1 MALVNVVNMVVL
13 DNPTCFTSP
22 FQFEI
27 TFECLQEL
35 DDDLEWKVLYVGSA
49 QDAAK
54 DQILDEIL
62 VGPVPVGVNKFVLQA
77 DAPDPSQLAQ
87 DDLLGV
93 TVVLVTCSYKEREFV
108 RVGYYVNNEYEYND
122 PNANAAAQAAA
133 VVNGNNNDGAEQQ
146 QQPPPA
152 VTIPNPVPLERIQR
166 QILADKPRVTK
177 FPISWGD
184 EPQQQQNQQQH
195 NQQQQHCEQNQQHMQ
210 QTNFSNNNMVAAAAG
225 SSLGA
230 AMMADHAAAASPT
243 TSAADTTTRNG
254 SAAMLPPPGG
264 GAPTISN
271 DNSIDSN
278 NNSTNNNNND
288 TTTAAVDMTMM
299 QEEEENMEEED
310 IMEEEELSVDS
321 ESGEQVG
328 DGIVSMPEES
338 NMSHAYFGNSNQ
350 QQQHSSNNNNNT
362 NSSNVQAMT
371 E

>member
-1 MALVNVVNMVVL
+1 MSQAVL
-13 DNPTCFTSP
+13 DNPTCFTNP

-108 RVGYYVNNEYEYND
+108 RVGYYVNNEYHD
-122 PNANAAAQAAA
+122 PNAPTPPVAAAAA
-133 VVNGNNNDGAEQQ
+133 DGSQPDAPPG
-146 QQPPPA
+146 PPP
-152 VTIPNPVPLERIQR
+152 IPNPVPLEHIQR

-184 EPQQQQNQQQH
+184 EAPAAT
-195 NQQQQHCEQNQQHMQ
+195 
-210 QTNFSNNNMVAAAAG
+210 TNGNNAAVASNATGAG
-225 SSLGA
+225 
-230 AMMADHAAAASPT
+230 MMADHASAMMTGAASMAT
-243 TSAADTTTRNG
+243 AVTVT
-254 SAAMLPPPGG
+254 PPGNQYHPHHD
-264 GAPTISN
+264 AS
-271 DNSIDSN
+271 
-278 NNSTNNNNND
+278 
-288 TTTAAVDMTMM
+288 A
-299 QEEEENMEEED
+299 MEEED
-310 IMEEEELSVDS
+310 IMDEEELSVDEEDEAGDVS
-321 ESGEQVG
+321 NSG
-328 DGIVSMPEES
+328 DANGIVSMPEES
-338 NMSHAYFGNSNQ
+338 NMSHVYFAN
-350 QQQHSSNNNNNT
+350 SSNNSNNNG
-362 NSSNVQAMT
+362 VQAMA

>member
-1 MALVNVVNMVVL
+1 MHCFASFESTATCIFQAVL
-13 DNPTCFTSP
+13 DNPTCFTNP

-108 RVGYYVNNEYEYND
+108 RVGYYVNNEYHD
-122 PNANAAAQAAA
+122 PNAPLPVPPTAA
-133 VVNGNNNDGAEQQ
+133 
-146 QQPPPA
+146 PA
-152 VTIPNPVPLERIQR
+152 VGPDGTPVETTPAPPQIPNPVPLEHIQR

-184 EPQQQQNQQQH
+184 EQPAASATTAG
-195 NQQQQHCEQNQQHMQ
+195 EG
-210 QTNFSNNNMVAAAAG
+210 AAASAT
-225 SSLGA
+225 STGA
-230 AMMADHAAAASPT
+230 AMMADRAS
-243 TSAADTTTRNG
+243 
-254 SAAMLPPPGG
+254 AMMTGVAPMNPPATVTPSGTGG
-264 GAPTISN
+264 N
-271 DNSIDSN
+271 DD
-278 NNSTNNNNND
+278 
-288 TTTAAVDMTMM
+288 
-299 QEEEENMEEED
+299 MEEED
-310 IMEEEELSVDS
+310 IMDDEELSVD
-321 ESGEQVG
+321 EEGAEAGELSTSG

-338 NMSHAYFGNSNQ
+338 NMSHVYFANSASNSNG
-350 QQQHSSNNNNNT
+350 
-362 NSSNVQAMT
+362 VQAMA

>member
-1 MALVNVVNMVVL
+1 MSLVNVVNMAVL
-13 DNPTCFTSP
+13 DNPTCFTNP

-108 RVGYYVNNEYEYND
+108 RVGYYVNNEYHD
-122 PNANAAAQAAA
+122 PNAPSPVNVPVAAA
-133 VVNGNNNDGAEQQ
+133 VGPDGA
-146 QQPPPA
+146 PVPPA
-152 VTIPNPVPLERIQR
+152 PPSIPNPVPLEHIQR

-184 EPQQQQNQQQH
+184 EQPQATSGN
-195 NQQQQHCEQNQQHMQ
+195 
-210 QTNFSNNNMVAAAAG
+210 SNNNGTASA
-225 SSLGA
+225 SSAMHSDGAVSSTGA
-230 AMMADHAAAASPT
+230 AMMADHASAMMTGAASVVAPVT
-243 TSAADTTTRNG
+243 VT
-254 SAAMLPPPGG
+254 PPGI
-264 GAPTISN
+264 AHASP
-271 DNSIDSN
+271 
-278 NNSTNNNNND
+278 NNND
-288 TTTAAVDMTMM
+288 NHNHDPSMM
-299 QEEEENMEEED
+299 DEED
-310 IMEEEELSVDS
+310 IMEDEELSAD
-321 ESGEQVG
+321 EEGEAGDVSTSR

-338 NMSHAYFGNSNQ
+338 NMSHSYFANGNSNGL
-350 QQQHSSNNNNNT
+350 
-362 NSSNVQAMT
+362 QAMA